1 MAHINR
7 TGDMDE
13 RLTGNPQITFFKGV
27 YRRHTNFSKGLHVY
41 ATEKLPYNSGSEF
54 NNNVEISYGSFDL
67 ITDIFIEHRITGLT
81 SGTTGMVYANLG
93 NTIIDNIVFKVGQ
106 TDLYTVTGLYM
117 EARAELENPYVPSLL
132 NGSSVPPI
140 MTNQDTATPGNAILT
155 CNTGSQYNITTM
167 AGGVSG
173 SMITSGSLYDTD
185 TFYTYPNFYFSKSY
199 GNAFPILALNH
210 TNTELHITYNKWSK
224 FTKSTDEG
232 QKLESTV
239 NIEYINLSNEER
251 YRFIN
256 NEEPYIYYDI
266 NEVYNTGI
274 LNYTYPIR
282 QIFFIGTQTE
292 ISDQMSS
299 INTPVSLTASLITS
313 ITIKIKGTDIYDTQ
327 SNHMEIYTKHN
338 IYRCYPGYGRE
349 LATTAAKSYGY
360 NDSIGIYSPSLD
372 PMDSSQPNGHISAN
386 TDIEVNY
393 TSDDDELDN
402 IRIFIESIKFFNIAS
417 GQLSL
422 LYI

>member
-1 MAHINR
+1 MTSYSQINR
-7 TGDMDE
+7 TSDMDE

-41 ATEKLPYNSGSEF
+41 EKKLQKYNDDSIIKIE
-54 NNNVEISYGSFDL
+54 EISYGSFDL

-81 SGTTGMVYANLG
+81 AGTDGMVYANLG
-93 NTIIDNIVFKVGQ
+93 NTIIDNIVFKLGQ

-132 NGSSVPPI
+132 SGSSVPPI
-140 MTNQDTATPGNAILT
+140 MTNQSPGNTILT
-155 CNTGSQYNITTM
+155 CNTGSPYNITTM

-173 SMITSGSLYDTD
+173 SYITSIYDTD

-210 TNTELHITYNKWSK
+210 TNTELHVTYNKWSK
-224 FTKSTDEG
+224 FTVSNNATQE
-232 QKLESTV
+232 LESTV

-251 YRFIN
+251 FRFIN

-266 NEVYNTGI
+266 NEIYGSGTLENT
-274 LNYTYPIR
+274 NPIR
-282 QIFFIGTQTE
+282 QIFFIGTQTASTQ
-292 ISDQMSS
+292 ILSV
-299 INTPVSLTASLITS
+299 NTPVSLTGAAITS
-313 ITIKIKGTDIYDTQ
+313 INIKIRRTEIYDTDDTL
-327 SNHMEIYTKHN
+327 SLMDIYTKHN

-349 LATTAAKSYGY
+349 LNIGASPGSYGY

-386 TDIEVNY
+386 TDIEVTYEPSN
-393 TSDDDELDN
+393 SSN
-402 IRIFIESIKFFNIAS
+402 IRIFIEYIKFFHIMS